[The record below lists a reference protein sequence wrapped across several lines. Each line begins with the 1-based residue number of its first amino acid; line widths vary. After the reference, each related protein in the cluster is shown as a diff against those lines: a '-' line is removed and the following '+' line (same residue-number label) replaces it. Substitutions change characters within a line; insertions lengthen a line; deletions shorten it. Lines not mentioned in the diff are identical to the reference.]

1 MTYVN
6 DGKAVL
12 ELAKLKHLFSASK
25 AALISSILLALILA
39 FMQREVA
46 TYPIVIAWFLVI
58 SLITFVRL
66 ALVNRYEHSLAS
78 DYHAV
83 HKRLLQFRLGVL
95 IAGIVWGS
103 TGFLMFPAHDLQHQI
118 FLMLILAGLSAAGM
132 IIFSAD
138 FVSAVIY
145 SVSILTPLIINLF
158 IEQGDLSSAM
168 GVAAS
173 LYLGFIIISAR
184 QINLNLVE
192 NISLNLQA
200 VEKGNEARRYA
211 NNLELN
217 NQILSQI
224 NQRTALPVMLEKL
237 ALHVEALHPNMICS
251 ILLLDNDGK
260 TLRHG
265 AAPSLPL
272 FYNKAIDGLE
282 IGEGVGSCGTA
293 AFRGERVIVEDIQ
306 QHAYWTPYLDLAN
319 KANLQSCWSIPFKSK
334 DGQVLG
340 TFAIYHSHVARPT
353 EDELTLISG
362 YANLAQL
369 AIESNRDQNSLSIA
383 AIAFESKDGMLV
395 TDANK
400 KVLRV
405 NQAFTKITGYFE
417 EDVIGR
423 VLGMHGSVKSDVNLY
438 ASIWNDIESADVCEG
453 EFNNYR
459 KNGEMYPEQIA
470 ITKVKDLNGITT
482 NYVASVS
489 DIAVSKAA
497 AEEIQSLAF
506 YDPLTK
512 LPNRRLLTDRLKHA
526 LAASARS
533 GRDGALLFLDLDH
546 FKTLNDSL
554 GHDVGDMLLQQVAER
569 LSACVRE
576 GDTVARLGGDEYLVM
591 LVDLSTYAIEA
602 AAQSKIIGERI
613 LAALNQPY
621 RLNASVYQSTA
632 SIGIALFSNHDQSL
646 DDLLKHADIA
656 MYQAKK
662 VGRNT
667 MRFFD
672 PQMQETIHA
681 RMELEG
687 ELRKAHKLKQFS
699 LHYQVQVDHL
709 GNAIGAEALIRWS
722 HPERGL
728 VSPFHFIP
736 LAEETGLILPIGQWV
751 LDTACAQLKAWQGN
765 MTSRDLT
772 LSINVSAKQFRQENF
787 VGQVKAAVRR
797 YAINPNLLK
806 LELTESI
813 LVESVENTITT
824 MNALKE
830 IGVQFSLDDFGTGYS
845 SLQYLKRL
853 PLYQLKIDQS
863 FVREIVVDSSDKA
876 IVQTIIAMAKSLE
889 LEVIA
894 EGVETE
900 QQQQILMEK
909 GCMKYQG
916 YLFSK
921 PIPINEFDM
930 ILHQKKSYFE
940 NTLKQANN

>member
-1 MTYVN
+1 MTYIN

-25 AALISSILLALILA
+25 AALISSLLLALILA
-39 FMQREVA
+39 FMQREIA
-46 TYPIVIAWFLVI
+46 TYPVVITWFLVI
-58 SLITFVRL
+58 SLITLVRI
-66 ALVNRYEHSLAS
+66 ALVNRYKHTLTS
-78 DYHAV
+78 DYQNIH
-83 HKRLLQFRLGVL
+83 HRLQQFRLGVL
-95 IAGIVWGS
+95 MAGIVWGS
-103 TGFLMFPAHDLQHQI
+103 TGFLMFPSNNPEHQI

-138 FVSAVIY
+138 FVCAVIY

-158 IEQGDLSSAM
+158 IAQGNLSSAT
-168 GVAAS
+168 GAAAL

-192 NISLNLQA
+192 NISLNLQT

-224 NQRTALPVMLEKL
+224 NQRTVLPVMLEKL

-272 FYNKAIDGLE
+272 FYNKAIDGVE
-282 IGEGVGSCGTA
+282 IGDGVGSCGTS

-306 QHAYWTPYLDLAN
+306 QHPYWAAYRDLAS
-319 KANLQSCWSIPFKSK
+319 KAKLQSCWSIPFKSK
-334 DGQVLG
+334 DGHVLG
-340 TFAIYHSHVARPT
+340 TFAIYHSQVTVPT
-353 EDELTLISG
+353 QDELSLISG

-369 AIESNRDQNSLSIA
+369 AVESSRDQNSLSIS

-400 KVLRV
+400 KILRV
-405 NQAFTKITGYFE
+405 NHSFTKITGFSE
-417 EDVIGR
+417 EDVMGKI
-423 VLGMHGSVKSDVNLY
+423 LGMHGSVTADVNLY
-438 ASIWNDIESADVCEG
+438 ASIWNDIESVDVCEA

-459 KNGEMYPEQIA
+459 KNGEVYPEQIA
-470 ITKVKDLNGITT
+470 ITKVKDSNGVTT

-489 DIAVSKAA
+489 DIAISKAA

-554 GHDVGDMLLQQVAER
+554 GHDVGDLLLQQVAER

-591 LVDLSTYAIEA
+591 LVDLSTHSIEA
-602 AAQSKIIGERI
+602 AAQSKLIGERI

-621 RLNASVYQSTA
+621 RLNDSVYQSTA

-662 VGRNT
+662 VGRNA

-681 RMELEG
+681 RVELEA
-687 ELRKAHKLKQFS
+687 ELRKAHELKQFS

-709 GNAIGAEALIRWS
+709 GNALGAEALIRWN

-728 VSPFHFIP
+728 VSPFHFVP

-751 LDTACAQLKAWQGN
+751 LDTACAQLKAWQRN
-765 MTSRDLT
+765 VVSHELT

-787 VGQVKAAVRR
+787 VEQVQTAVRR
-797 YAINPNLLK
+797 HVIDPSLLK

-813 LVESVENTITT
+813 LVESVENTIST
-824 MNALKE
+824 MNALKV

-876 IVQTIIAMAKSLE
+876 IVETIIAMAKSLE

-900 QQQQILMEK
+900 EQQQILMEK

-921 PIPINEFDM
+921 PVPIKEFDAF
-930 ILHQKKSYFE
+930 LHQKKSDLK
-940 NTLKQANN
+940 NTLKQVNI